1 VAYEIPKNLKY
12 KEKIVFGL
20 SFSQLFWLGLFGGL
34 SAVVYLKT
42 PLVFEVKVGLALV
55 FCALGASFAFFG
67 LFDRLKDLWAFKSSL
82 RNAGYFDKRIN
93 GFVGVKKVEDDVV
106 FLRDGSL
113 CGVLQVLPIDF
124 SMLSSQEQKAIV
136 CAFRDFLNSLAFPVQ
151 IVIRTVNL
159 SMDGYLAELEESV
172 LGRKSKRLTS
182 QFNSFKSFVN
192 EFIEC
197 NCVKNR
203 LFYVVIP
210 LRAVKDKEKA
220 LSELNARI
228 ELCSGK
234 LKKCNLLSKRLSS
247 NELVSLLASFF
258 NGFVEAGNDY
268 FYPLTLFEE
277 YSKQGGKNDYFGFFG
292 LKNSTE
298 VGL

>member
-1 VAYEIPKNLKY
+1 VAYEIPQNLKY

-20 SFSQLFWLGLFGGL
+20 SFLQLFWLGLFGGL
-34 SAVVYLKT
+34 AGVVFLKT
-42 PLVFEVKVGLALV
+42 PLAFEIKLGISLV
-55 FCALGASFAFFG
+55 LGSLGISFAFFG
-67 LFDRLKDLWAFKSSL
+67 LFDRLKDLWAFKTSL
-82 RNAGYFDKRIN
+82 KNAGYFDKRLN
-93 GFVGVKKVEDDVV
+93 GFVNVKKVEDDLV
-106 FLRDGSL
+106 FLRDGSM
-113 CGVLQVLPIDF
+113 CGVLQVLPINF
-124 SMLSSQEQKAIV
+124 SMLSGQEQKAIV
-136 CAFRDFLNSLAFPVQ
+136 SSFRDFLNSLAFPVQ
-151 IVIRTVNL
+151 IVVRTVNL

-172 LGRKSKRLTS
+172 LGRNSKRLTN

-210 LRAVKDKEKA
+210 LRAVKDKGKA

-258 NGFVEAGNDY
+258 NGFVEAKNDY
-268 FYPLTLFEE
+268 FYPLTLIEE
-277 YSKQGGKNDYFGFFG
+277 YFAEAGA
-292 LKNSTE
+292 
-298 VGL
+298 